1 MIESTMISPNKNIG
15 DFDEAI
21 MKLCHFNL
29 EQGDALQVLSSQ
41 KAGKKTH
48 DSWLEQKTQKTAMVT
63 TGLDKLPK
71 FLKWIM
77 LEIPLNKH

>member
-1 MIESTMISPNKNIG
+1 MTPMIESTMISPNKNIG

-48 DSWLEQKTQKTAMVT
+48 DS
-63 TGLDKLPK
+63 
-71 FLKWIM
+71 
-77 LEIPLNKH
+77 